1 VSIPAPECAQPD
13 YDEGVDRH
21 PGRTSNLLATA
32 PAMALCDFSICVM
45 RGAKWLVRHKM
56 ATLALDILK
65 KNERAIA
72 VAAALELGGPQG

>member
-1 VSIPAPECAQPD
+1 
-13 YDEGVDRH
+13 
-21 PGRTSNLLATA
+21 
-32 PAMALCDFSICVM
+32 M

-65 KNERAIA
+65 KNERAIV